1 MQNTTN
7 YGLKLYDNGDAASL
21 IDGYNASMNTLDT
34 KLKQIEDDAAS
45 SGATLPDGLEAFC
58 TALGLNSGN
67 ATALGT
73 FLKNLNSKTSSD
85 TLTVGELANAK
96 VVEGYVLAGG
106 GE

>member
-7 YGLKLYDNGDAASL
+7 YGLKLYDTGDAASL

-34 KLKQIEDDAAS
+34 KLKQIEDEAAS
-45 SGATLPDGLEAFC
+45 SGAALPDGLEAFC

-73 FLKNLNSKTSSD
+73 FLKNLNAKTSSD
-85 TLTVGELANAK
+85 TFTVGDLANAK
-96 VVEGYVLAGG
+96 VVEGYVFAGG
-106 GE
+106 DE